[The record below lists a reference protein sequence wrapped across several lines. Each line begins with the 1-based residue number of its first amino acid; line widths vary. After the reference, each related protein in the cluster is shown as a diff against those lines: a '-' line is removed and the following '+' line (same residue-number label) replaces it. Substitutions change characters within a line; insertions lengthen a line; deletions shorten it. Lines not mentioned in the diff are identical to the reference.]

1 MAGLAS
7 LSTEITEAGGRI
19 IAVSPDQPE
28 QNGELIAKL
37 GLDFPVLSDPEMEVT
52 DLYGVRHLAAMG
64 AKDLPYPTT
73 FVIDAAG
80 MLRRRFDNATYQV
93 RPEPRAV
100 TDALLEVISGV

>member
-7 LSTEITEAGGRI
+7 LSDEITAAGGRI

-52 DLYGVRHLAAMG
+52 DLYGVRHKAAMG
-64 AKDLPYPTT
+64 PKDLPYPTT
-73 FVIDAAG
+73 FVIDADG
-80 MLRRRFDNATYQV
+80 LLRRRFDNATYKD
-93 RPEPRAV
+93 RPEPRVV
-100 TDALLEVISGV
+100 TDALLKVIRA